1 MYEKYFEQLKEECL
15 IRNRSSKTAETYIA
29 NISSF
34 MKWTGN
40 KPMEELSLQDAR
52 EFILFKRKCGVS
64 AATCNFYNSS
74 IAFLYKHVLHIPW
87 DQDVVPRMR
96 IDARLPEVLSL
107 EEVETLIET
116 ASHIRN
122 KAIIAL
128 LYSSGLRVG
137 ELVNL
142 KAENIYMSR
151 MQVYVPQSK
160 NHCDR
165 FTILS
170 NRALELLKEYWR
182 SYPVKREQFFVSLD
196 EPHMPLKVSG
206 VEMMLRNVGKDAGI
220 QVHPHT
226 LRHSF
231 ASHMIE
237 QGVPINY
244 VQSMLGHSCLES
256 TQVYIHIS
264 NKTIMGIKS
273 PLDHPQKKKHGRN
286 HKKKD
291 GDSNE

>member
-64 AATCNFYNSS
+64 ASTCNFYNSS

-116 ASHIRN
+116 ASHNGNSNALICTNISRTLSLTYNIMGSDLRHTDLGNEKETECLYDVTVKVYRN
-122 KAIIAL
+122 KGTSFVEDNRIAT
-128 LYSSGLRVG
+128 
-137 ELVNL
+137 
-142 KAENIYMSR
+142 
-151 MQVYVPQSK
+151 
-160 NHCDR
+160 
-165 FTILS
+165 FT
-170 NRALELLKEYWR
+170 
-182 SYPVKREQFFVSLD
+182 
-196 EPHMPLKVSG
+196 G
-206 VEMMLRNVGKDAGI
+206 
-220 QVHPHT
+220 
-226 LRHSF
+226 
-231 ASHMIE
+231 
-237 QGVPINY
+237 
-244 VQSMLGHSCLES
+244 SMLDN
-256 TQVYIHIS
+256 S
-264 NKTIMGIKS
+264 NK
-273 PLDHPQKKKHGRN
+273 
-286 HKKKD
+286 
-291 GDSNE
+291 E